1 VVAGLGYNLMILSA
15 TTEDDVLLAVCPCDF
30 VAISRIKDNMGRIRL
45 NETNLLL
52 LFEK

>member
-1 VVAGLGYNLMILSA
+1 LGYSLISLSFPSAGMLLEDWPGELM
-15 TTEDDVLLAVCPCDF
+15 AVN
-30 VAISRIKDNMGRIRL
+30 RIKDNMGRIRL